1 MKYWRGTGQAMKT
14 KASATDAKANER
26 IAQVMHEAMRAWQKA
41 NGQAPAPPWSRAPKW
56 MKESSTASVAWRIAN
71 PRASASAQHDQWL
84 AQKKADGWKFGRV
97 KDAKKKTHPMMVPYR
112 DLPEFER
119 RKDALV
125 NAVVD
130 ALR

>member
-1 MKYWRGTGQAMKT
+1 MKKHTPE
-14 KASATDAKANER
+14 SDAEAIQK
-26 IAQVMHEAMRAWQKA
+26 IAQVIHAAMRAWQSA
-41 NGQAPAPPWSRAPKW
+41 NGQTPAPPWSRAPKW
-56 MKESSTASVAWRIAN
+56 MKDSSAASVAWRIAN
-71 PRASASAQHDQWL
+71 PKAHASAQHDQWL
-84 AQKKADGWKFGRV
+84 AQKKADGWKFGKT
-97 KDAKKKTHPMMVPYR
+97 KDAKKKTHPMMAPYG

>member
-1 MKYWRGTGQAMKT
+1 MKKSRAQP
-14 KASATDAKANER
+14 DANTVER
-26 IAQVMHEAMRAWQKA
+26 IAQVTHEAMRAWQKA

-56 MKESSTASVAWRIAN
+56 MRESSAASVVWRMSN
-71 PRASASAQHDQWL
+71 PRTGASAQHDQWL

-97 KDAKKKTHPMMVPYR
+97 KDAAKKTHPMMVPYSQ
-112 DLPEFER
+112 LPEFER

-130 ALR
+130 ALK